1 MNKIK
6 VLDQGTINKIA
17 AGEVI
22 ERPASVVKELLEN
35 AIDAKATSITVEIKD
50 GGCSF
55 IRVTDNGCGFE
66 KEDIPTAFLRH
77 ATSKIRTIEDL
88 LSVSSLGFRGEALS
102 SVAAVSQVELITK
115 TASSFQAIRYAI
127 EGGKETAFEEIGA
140 PEGTTILVRN
150 LFYNTPARRKFLK
163 SFQTEAGYIADVV
176 SRIALSHCEISIR
189 FINNNQTKIH
199 TSGNHNLKDA
209 IYSIYGREITSSLIP
224 IDVKNEFMQ
233 IHGYIAQPIVCRG
246 NRTYENYFIN
256 GRYIKSK
263 IINKAI
269 EEGYHGFLMQHKY
282 PFTVFEILIEQ
293 ELLDVNVHPQKM
305 EVRFRNQEQVY
316 PFVLDSIHSVL
327 LNKER
332 ILDVSISDSE
342 DKKEVVQEEKVP
354 YLTKILE
361 NEKGVFSKEKDEV
374 SQEKIRKEQMKEKLE
389 SKSEQKKEL
398 KKERFPEPFEYV
410 REKKEEIKMKEEL
423 EDYQKKIPQNIKQEN
438 LFQDEFLTPEAKKY
452 HKIIGQVFE
461 TYWIVEYE
469 DKMFLIDQHAAHEK
483 VLYEKFTKMI
493 LNENIPKQTMNPPM
507 ILSLTLQEENLLNS
521 NLTYLNHLG
530 FEIESFGG
538 NEYAVYSI
546 PMALPTI
553 NKKELIIE
561 LIDQLSEETEGAVSQ
576 TVLDKIASM
585 SCKAAVK
592 GNNKLSYQE
601 AEELIDQ
608 LLQLENPYNC
618 PHGRPVIIS
627 MSKYEL
633 EKKFKRIV

>member
-1 MNKIK
+1 MSKIK

-35 AIDAKATSITVEIKD
+35 AIDAKATAITVEIKD

-55 IRVTDNGCGFE
+55 IRITDNGSGFE

-115 TASSFQAIRYAI
+115 TAASFQAIRYAI

-140 PEGTTILVRN
+140 PDGTTIIVRN

-199 TSGNHNLKDA
+199 TSGNQNLKDA
-209 IYSIYGREITSSLIP
+209 IYNIYGREITSSLIP
-224 IDVKNEFMQ
+224 IDVKNDFMQ
-233 IHGYIAQPIVCRG
+233 IHGYVAQPIVCRG

-282 PFTVFEILIEQ
+282 PFTVFQILIEQ

-316 PFVLDSIHSVL
+316 PFVLESVHNVL
-327 LNKER
+327 LHKER
-332 ILDVSISDSE
+332 IPDVTISEKKTSAKEESSIKAKTTSFEENSLT
-342 DKKEVVQEEKVP
+342 KKE
-354 YLTKILE
+354 
-361 NEKGVFSKEKDEV
+361 
-374 SQEKIRKEQMKEKLE
+374 E
-389 SKSEQKKEL
+389 SL
-398 KKERFPEPFEYV
+398 KKEPAMEAHRLEESQKATEPEKRIEKRERLPEPFEYR
-410 REKKEEIKMKEEL
+410 REKNEEQKIKEEIPEYRKE
-423 EDYQKKIPQNIKQEN
+423 IPQNVKQET
-438 LFQDEFLTPEAKKY
+438 LFQDEFLTPKAKKY
-452 HKIIGQVFE
+452 HRIIGQVFE

-493 LNENIPKQTMNPPM
+493 FNDTVSKQAVNPPI
-507 ILSLTLQEENLLNS
+507 ILSLSMQEENLLKL
-521 NLTYLNHLG
+521 NLEYLDHLG
-530 FEIESFGG
+530 FEIEPFGG
-538 NEYAVYSI
+538 QEYAVYSI
-546 PMALPTI
+546 PTALPTI
-553 NKKELIIE
+553 NKKELLIE
-561 LIDQLSEETEGAVSQ
+561 LIDQLSEDTKGASSQ

-608 LLQLENPYNC
+608 LLELENPYNC
-618 PHGRPVIIS
+618 PHGRPVIIA

>member
-1 MNKIK
+1 MSKIK

-35 AIDAKATSITVEIKD
+35 AIDAKATAITVEIKD

-55 IRVTDNGCGFE
+55 IRITDNGSGFE

-115 TASSFQAIRYAI
+115 TAASFQAIRYAI

-140 PEGTTILVRN
+140 PDGTTIIVRN

-199 TSGNHNLKDA
+199 TSGNQNLKDA
-209 IYSIYGREITSSLIP
+209 IYNIYGREITSSLIP
-224 IDVKNEFMQ
+224 IDVKNDFMQ
-233 IHGYIAQPIVCRG
+233 IHGYVAQPIVCRG

-263 IINKAI
+263 VINKAI

-282 PFTVFEILIEQ
+282 PFTVFQILIEQ

-316 PFVLDSIHSVL
+316 PFVLESVHNVL
-327 LNKER
+327 LHKER
-332 ILDVSISDSE
+332 IPDVTISEEKTSAKEESSIKAKTTSFEENSLT
-342 DKKEVVQEEKVP
+342 KKE
-354 YLTKILE
+354 
-361 NEKGVFSKEKDEV
+361 
-374 SQEKIRKEQMKEKLE
+374 E
-389 SKSEQKKEL
+389 SL
-398 KKERFPEPFEYV
+398 KKEPAMEAHRLEESQKAIESEKRIEKKERLPEPFEYR
-410 REKKEEIKMKEEL
+410 REKNEEQKIKEEIPEYRKE
-423 EDYQKKIPQNIKQEN
+423 IPQNVKQET
-438 LFQDEFLTPEAKKY
+438 LFQDEFLTPKAKKY
-452 HKIIGQVFE
+452 HRIIGQVFE

-493 LNENIPKQTMNPPM
+493 FNDTVSKQAVNPPI
-507 ILSLTLQEENLLNS
+507 ILSLSMQEENLLKL
-521 NLTYLNHLG
+521 NLEYLDHLG
-530 FEIESFGG
+530 FEIEPFGG
-538 NEYAVYSI
+538 QEYAVYSI
-546 PMALPTI
+546 PTALPTI
-553 NKKELIIE
+553 NKKELLIE
-561 LIDQLSEETEGAVSQ
+561 LIDQLSEDTKGASSQ

-608 LLQLENPYNC
+608 LLELENPYNC
-618 PHGRPVIIS
+618 PHGRPVIIA